1 MMKEFLGSSSNLLSI
16 NMRDNP
22 ISKNKQYK
30 IAVFESCPEISQIDE
45 AMISPN
51 IREGFKVGMM

>member
-1 MMKEFLGSSSNLLSI
+1 MKEFLGSSSNLLSI

-22 ISKNKQYK
+22 ISKNKHYK

-51 IREGFKVGMM
+51 IREGFKVSMM